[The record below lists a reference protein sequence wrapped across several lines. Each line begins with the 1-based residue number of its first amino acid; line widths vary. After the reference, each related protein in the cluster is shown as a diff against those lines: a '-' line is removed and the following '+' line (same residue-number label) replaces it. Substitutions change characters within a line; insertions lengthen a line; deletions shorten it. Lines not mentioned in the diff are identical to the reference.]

1 MNILTIILWITIAII
16 GAIAIILVKLHYQGD
31 KLENEDGSI
40 LPTAE
45 SINEALNM
53 GKNKFNE
60 ITDNSSP
67 QETYPNLA
75 PENSQKNNYQSL
87 FRKNVDVKEKNDDY
101 IARDVEVK
109 EIPNYEYASQN
120 QILIN
125 YDNNVKKFQEPIK
138 QSQMDI
144 MNKNKNNNSE
154 LKDLFTI
161 DELIKE
167 SKRKDDKREKESQTI
182 KKDTDENDLNEIKD
196 SIKNKTPEPLIEEV
210 ISEEEKTTELPKNNI
225 PYLDGEEQ
233 LADELLKE
241 GSAHL
246 DEKTLTELQESKKE
260 TEAPF
265 KESEIPPADKP
276 ETAKVVEN
284 TQPLTQK
291 EENTSPLTQEVKENT
306 QPSTQKEENTQPST
320 QKEEEISEPILKTPH
335 KIEKDKDT
343 SSDEEYMDLDYRKD
357 IDKVKNKITST
368 KIFQEVKEKLS
379 PEPDE
384 SSIKYSEPY
393 TKEVAQ
399 YNDEYAP
406 IINETHVD
414 VDATYEQYHDEKL
427 RQENSRRV
435 FNAEYNPQKSVGE
448 IKSKPARDNIKIT
461 INNSEVVLKKGDE
474 IIFNYDGET
483 YSSKVF
489 AINGDDITVKYRGKK
504 AKIKGED
511 VKKIY

>member
-1 MNILTIILWITIAII
+1 MNILTIVLWITIAII

-53 GKNKFNE
+53 GKDKFNE

-182 KKDTDENDLNEIKD
+182 KKDTDENDLNELKD

-210 ISEEEKTTELPKNNI
+210 ISDEEENNTELPKNNI
-225 PYLDGEEQ
+225 PNLNGEEQ

-241 GSAHL
+241 GSSHL
-246 DEKTLTELQESKKE
+246 DEKTLTDLQETKKE

-265 KESEIPPADKP
+265 KESEISPADKP
-276 ETAKVVEN
+276 ETAKVEEK
-284 TQPLTQK
+284 TQPLTQELK
-291 EENTSPLTQEVKENT
+291 
-306 QPSTQKEENTQPST
+306 ENTQPST
-320 QKEEEISEPILKTPH
+320 QKEEEISEPNLKTPN
-335 KIEKDKDT
+335 KIEKNKDS
-343 SSDEEYMDLDYRKD
+343 SSDEQYMDLDYRKD

-368 KIFQEVKEKLS
+368 KIFQEVKGKLS